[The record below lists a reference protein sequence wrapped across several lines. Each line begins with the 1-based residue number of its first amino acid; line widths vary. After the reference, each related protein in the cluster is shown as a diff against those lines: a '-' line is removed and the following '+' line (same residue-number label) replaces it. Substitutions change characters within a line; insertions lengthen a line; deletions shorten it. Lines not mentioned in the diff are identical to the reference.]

1 MVKPI
6 GRPLLSTLSTIAT
19 GTTAVA
25 AIAGVVTMASP
36 AAKDAHGARTGAG
49 AEGIEGQV
57 LAVIE
62 HDHPSAA
69 VVIGVVERVR
79 AVADGFLVGWIKEGG
94 VAFQVSDQDPTA
106 LDREAT
112 IARPGQ
118 LEVLVGWRRWT
129 RRHRHGYFGIVA
141 FAAAVVTVVVPRPG
155 IKRRTGRNRVVN
167 PTTSAAIQ
175 PLQGMLVLTTTVT
188 TATTSLV

>member
-79 AVADGFLVGWIKEGG
+79 SVADGFLVGWIEEGR

-129 RRHRHGYFGIVA
+129 RRRRHGYLGI
-141 FAAAVVTVVVPRPG
+141 AALAVTVVTIMAPRPC

-167 PTTSAAIQ
+167 PTTSTTVK
-175 PLQGMLVLTTTVT
+175 PRQGMLVLATTIT